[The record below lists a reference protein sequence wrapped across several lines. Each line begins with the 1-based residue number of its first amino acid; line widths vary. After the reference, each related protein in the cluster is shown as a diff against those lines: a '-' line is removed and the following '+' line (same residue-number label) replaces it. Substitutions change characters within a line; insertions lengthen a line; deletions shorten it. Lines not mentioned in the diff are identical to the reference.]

1 VVSQSVYELKLAI
14 ETRIIPISKAIAHVM
29 ELAPVA
35 DVSVEDPPLE
45 QIIARIYNETKE
57 RRTS

>member
-1 VVSQSVYELKLAI
+1 VSRGLYELKLAV
-14 ETRIIPISKAIAHVM
+14 ETRVIPIQKAILHVM
-29 ELAPVA
+29 ELSPVA

-57 RRTS
+57 KEPS